1 MLQLN
6 PDVLTA
12 GSELHLAEK
21 QDQINRIRPF
31 LEKVQRAKQLWGNKI
46 STSAGKNTFVEI
58 KQKLTAAA
66 VSEVICNYCENNEAT
81 DIEHIYPKSC
91 FPERTFIYHNYLLA
105 CKICN
110 TTYKADNFEVFNPL
124 NPDEGIPLVRGCK
137 PISTDGAFINPRDE
151 DPMNLLVLDIL
162 GGSLLFSIHPN
173 AKPHEKT
180 KANCTLRILGLN
192 ERDALIKARKD
203 GNRIY
208 YCANQ
213 DHPLYS
219 DLLSIV
225 EKTVGIVSVLRK
237 RLEDSRIT
245 CAFIFGSIAKNTEKA
260 KSDIDLLIIGSI
272 GMREVSKLLSGL
284 QENLGREINPH
295 VYTLDGFKKKLAAKD
310 HFLTSVLQQKIK
322 PILGDVNEYR

>member
-1 MLQLN
+1 M
-6 PDVLTA
+6 
-12 GSELHLAEK
+12 LAE
-21 QDQINRIRPF
+21 IFTSVSRAEIMRILFDGTGDESYLR
-31 LEKVQRAKQLWGNKI
+31 
-46 STSAGKNTFVEI
+46 EI
-58 KQKLTAAA
+58 EKLTN
-66 VSEVICNYCENNEAT
+66 VGFNSLQKEVKHLT
-81 DIEHIYPKSC
+81 
-91 FPERTFIYHNYLLA
+91 
-105 CKICN
+105 
-110 TTYKADNFEVFNPL
+110 
-124 NPDEGIPLVRGCK
+124 
-137 PISTDGAFINPRDE
+137 
-151 DPMNLLVLDIL
+151 
-162 GGSLLFSIHPN
+162 SI
-173 AKPHEKT
+173 
-180 KANCTLRILGLN
+180 
-192 ERDALIKARKD
+192 DLIKARKD